1 MKRLRHTVHSLLS
14 TVSLSALVASGL
26 FLACAGKK
34 GDIKVGA
41 VLELTGEIAAYGNAA
56 MRGMQVAAD
65 ELNKSDY
72 FGGRRLQLLFEDSG
86 SEPQKAVAGIQKLIS
101 TSKVPVVIG
110 GVSSGTTLAMA
121 SVAEKSKV
129 VLFSPGASA
138 PALTNA
144 GDYIFRNY
152 PSDLFETKIMAKY
165 LISKAMTRVSII
177 YSNNE
182 FGQGLSTAFKGEFVS
197 LGGKIV
203 TEEGYGADVS
213 DFRTLISKIPRS
225 GVDALYLPGYYQ
237 SVGLLLRQ
245 LRELGVRIPVYSC
258 TGIEDPKFFDASGN
272 AGDGVIYPTPSI
284 DFENPPPE
292 AKGFMTEYAKRFG
305 EQPNYPALLAY
316 DALKIVALAMKE
328 GGYSADSI
336 KSALYRVKDFPGITG
351 RTTIDSN
358 GDAVKPFSLKVTHN
372 GHFEMVDTLVPR
384 PDSRAK
390 SG

>member
-1 MKRLRHTVHSLLS
+1 MKRIRRTVNSLLS
-14 TVSLSALVASGL
+14 IVTLSTLAASGL
-26 FLACAGKK
+26 FLACEGKK

-65 ELNKSDY
+65 ELNRSSY
-72 FGGRRLQLLFEDSG
+72 FGGRRLQLSFEDSG
-86 SEPQKAVAGIQKLIS
+86 GEPQKAVAGIQKLIS

-121 SVAEKSKV
+121 PIAERSRV
-129 VLFSPGASA
+129 VLFSPGASS
-138 PALTNA
+138 PALTDA

-152 PSDLFETKIMAKY
+152 PSDLFETKIMAQY
-165 LISKAMTRVSII
+165 LISKAVMKMSII

-182 FGQGLSTAFKGEFVS
+182 FGQGLSTAFKAEFVS
-197 LGGKIV
+197 LGGRIV

-225 GVDALYLPGYYQ
+225 GVDGLYLPGYYQ

-245 LRELGVRIPVYSC
+245 LRELGVRVPVYSC

-272 AGDGVIYPTPSI
+272 AGEGVIYPTPSI
-284 DFENPPPE
+284 DFDNPPPE
-292 AKGFMTEYAKRFG
+292 AKGFMAEYVKRFG

-316 DALKIVALAMKE
+316 DALKIVALAMKD
-328 GGYSADSI
+328 GGYTADSI
-336 KSALYRVKDFPGITG
+336 KSALYRIDDFPGITG

-358 GDAVKPFSLKVTHN
+358 GDAVKPFWLKVVHN
-372 GHFEMVDTLVPR
+372 GRFEMLQAFGPPQDT
-384 PDSRAK
+384 SIK
-390 SG
+390 MK